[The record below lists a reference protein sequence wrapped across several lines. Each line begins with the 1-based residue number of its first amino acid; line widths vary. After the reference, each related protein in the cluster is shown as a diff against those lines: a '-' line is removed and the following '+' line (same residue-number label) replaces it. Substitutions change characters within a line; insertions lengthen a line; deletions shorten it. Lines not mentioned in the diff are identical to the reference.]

1 MRSRET
7 RMLLNQILNMVVNQ
21 VFHYVS
27 FIRKYIEVQLIYNV
41 ALTSSVRQSDSVIHT
56 HVSVLFQILSPF
68 WLLSAQCGGDFL
80 QFSLFLHVHAC
91 LCVSPPFTF
100 VVSNTLDQKP

>member
-56 HVSVLFQILSPF
+56 HIFILFQF
-68 WLLSAQCGGDFL
+68 FL
-80 QFSLFLHVHAC
+80 I
-91 LCVSPPFTF
+91 
-100 VVSNTLDQKP
+100 

>member
-41 ALTSSVRQSDSVIHT
+41 ALVSSVRQSDSVIHT
-56 HVSVLFQILSPF
+56 HIFILFEISFPYR
-68 WLLSAQCGGDFL
+68 LLK
-80 QFSLFLHVHAC
+80 
-91 LCVSPPFTF
+91 
-100 VVSNTLDQKP
+100 NIE